1 MLLPVPGLSKVG
13 VESAPPACEFAAAAT
28 DPSVLSPLWLSV
40 EVPGSP
46 CMACLPWLRSTP
58 KNNPP
63 VQCGGPPPAACAR
76 TDTDSIC
83 RPRNHL
89 PEPDLP
95 LIRNES
101 RQANAVGSRL
111 ARRLGFSCPLRHG
124 TNSCAASASFD
135 RRTRHRAR
143 AARWRLCAHRL
154 ARSPI
159 LPPLHLASGKID
171 RSSASVPVTNGVA
184 ALVPPPVSDC
194 PLLPRLVMASPGA
207 IRPRRAIEAPRLDTA
222 SGLPAQSQATTGMTH
237 GWRVIA
243 EPPTV
248 P

>member
-13 VESAPPACEFAAAAT
+13 VESAPPACEFAAAVT
-28 DPSVLSPLWLSV
+28 DPPVLSPLWLLV

-83 RPRNHL
+83 SPRNHL

-154 ARSPI
+154 AWSPI
-159 LPPLHLASGKID
+159 LPPLHW
-171 RSSASVPVTNGVA
+171 RQERWTEA
-184 ALVPPPVSDC
+184 AQAC
-194 PLLPRLVMASPGA
+194 P
-207 IRPRRAIEAPRLDTA
+207 
-222 SGLPAQSQATTGMTH
+222 
-237 GWRVIA
+237 
-243 EPPTV
+243 
-248 P
+248 